1 MKILMVAANAKYIHS
16 SLALRSIQKYC
27 EKYSAYITNLELTI
41 NHNENEAL
49 KSIYEEKPDIIAF
62 SCYIWNMEMIE
73 KLIPIIGKIL
83 PKCKIILG
91 GPEVSYNSEE
101 LFGPNPELDLVIEGE
116 GEQTWYD
123 LMEHYIDG
131 AKELDQ
137 IAGIVYRNQE
147 GIVTR
152 NSPRPPMDLNKIPF
166 VYDDIAKLDN
176 KIIYYEATRGCPFS
190 CQYCLSSI
198 EAGVRF
204 LDLERVFKDLQV
216 FLDHNVKQIKFVD
229 RTFNANIKYAMAIWE
244 FLKKNDNGITNFHFE
259 IAADILTEESIELLR
274 DARPTL
280 FQFEIGVQS
289 TNDEVL
295 TIIQRKMDFIEVSR
309 IVKKI
314 KGFENIH
321 QHLDLIAGLPKED
334 VASFRKS
341 FNDVIEI
348 RPEQLQLGFLKVL
361 KGSGMHRDAEK
372 YGLIYKDIAPYE
384 ILYTSHLTYDEML
397 RLHAIEEMVDRFY
410 NSGRFVYS
418 LEYLFTLY
426 ETPFD
431 AVDALAQF
439 WEECGYHK
447 VKHSK
452 NAHYDILLQFVMEK
466 TKANMTLMQELA
478 RFDFYLHEKIKNVPQ
493 NIVTLDQDNYKDF
506 LREFYKETSNIEK
519 FLPELA
525 SFTSAQVSRM
535 AHIEVFSLD
544 IMTCAKT
551 LNFKNP
557 EQKITPVLFNYH
569 AKDVLTK
576 DAKTSVLEMS

>member
-1 MKILMVAANAKYIHS
+1 MVAANAKYIHS

-27 EKYSAYITNLELTI
+27 EKYSGHITNLELTI

-73 KLIPIIGKIL
+73 NLIPILGKIL
-83 PKCKIILG
+83 PACKIILG
-91 GPEVSYNSEE
+91 GPEVSFDSEA
-101 LFGPNPELDLVIEGE
+101 LFGPNPDIDIVVEGE
-116 GEQTWYD
+116 GEQTWYE
-123 LMEHYIDG
+123 LMEHYIDQSN
-131 AKELDQ
+131 ELDQ
-137 IAGIVYRNQE
+137 IRGIVYKNSDGIIKRNP
-147 GIVTR
+147 
-152 NSPRPPMDLNKIPF
+152 PRPPMDLNKIPF

-190 CQYCLSSI
+190 CQYCLSSVD
-198 EAGVRF
+198 AGVRF
-204 LDLERVFKDLQV
+204 LELERVFQDLQV
-216 FLDHNVKQIKFVD
+216 FLDHKVKQVKFVD
-229 RTFNANIKYAMAIWE
+229 RTFNTDIKYAMAIWDY
-244 FLKKNDNGITNFHFE
+244 LKKNDNGITNFHFE
-259 IAADILTEESIELLR
+259 MAADILTDEAIAFLK
-274 DARPTL
+274 DTRPTL

-295 TIIQRKMDFIEVSR
+295 TIIQRKMNFDQVSR
-309 IVKKI
+309 IVKEI
-314 KGFENIH
+314 KGFGNIH

-334 VASFRKS
+334 MASFRKS
-341 FNDVIEI
+341 FNDVIAI

-361 KGSGMHRDAEK
+361 KGSGMHRDAKK

-397 RLHAIEEMVDRFY
+397 RLHAVEEMVDRFY

-418 LEYLFTLY
+418 FEYLFTLF

-431 AVDALAQF
+431 AVDGLAQF

-447 VKHSK
+447 IKHSK
-452 NAHYDILLQFVMEK
+452 NAHYDILLQFAMEK
-466 TKANMTLMQELA
+466 TKANITLMQELA
-478 RFDFYLHEKIKNVPQ
+478 RFDFFLHEKLKNIPK
-493 NIVTLDQDNYKDF
+493 NLLTIDQDKYKDF
-506 LREFYKETSNIEK
+506 VRDFYKLEGNIQH

-525 SFTSAQVSRM
+525 AYTSAQVSRM

-544 IMTCAKT
+544 IINCVRT
-551 LNFKNP
+551 LDF
-557 EQKITPVLFNYH
+557 EGVQEKITPVLFNYH

-576 DAKTSVLEMS
+576 DAKFTVVGMS